1 MPVKLG
7 GSRSKTPTALST
19 SRLGQYSSKAYLQ
32 MYSNAQNIAL
42 PGPGALHSIVNVTG
56 SGVLNFGMLD
66 GVGYGNTVRVK
77 ITMDG
82 VSVYDKT
89 YVTQNSYEAPIQVGV
104 FGQAGTS
111 IGPSFAHQELPFN
124 DSLLIQI
131 QSDGPGPSYFVTYY
145 LT

>member
-19 SRLGQYSSKAYLQ
+19 SRLGHYSSKTYLQ
-32 MYSNAQNIAL
+32 LYSNAQNIAL
-42 PGPGALHSIVNVTG
+42 PGPGYLHSIVNVTG
-56 SGVLNFGMLD
+56 SGVLNFGMME
-66 GVGYGNTVRVK
+66 GVGYGYTVRVK

-82 VSVYDKT
+82 VSVYDQS
-89 YVTQNSYEAPIQVGV
+89 YITQNSYQAPIQVGV
-104 FGQAGTS
+104 IGVANAST
-111 IGPSFAHQELPFN
+111 GPSFAHQELPFN

-131 QSDGPGPSYFVTYY
+131 QSDGTGPSYFVTYY